1 MSMVLPA
8 SESDDDVHRLLDRLR
23 QRARHR
29 PCRVGLRP
37 RDMAAVLELGE
48 ALAVSIPRS
57 EAHVIRHFLDRM
69 RYGLFVPEV
78 PSE

>member
-1 MSMVLPA
+1 MTCTGEIVQTGAGLF
-8 SESDDDVHRLLDRLR
+8 
-23 QRARHR
+23 
-29 PCRVGLRP
+29 LRP

>member
-8 SESDDDVHRLLDRLR
+8 SESDDDVHRR
-23 QRARHR
+23 
-29 PCRVGLRP
+29 CRVGLRP